1 MCVKT
6 VFIHIYLGE
15 FHPDLRIQIK
25 LLIRRIALTMCT
37 MPPEVLVSRNL
48 KLFFLQNVGLF
59 EQ

>member
-6 VFIHIYLGE
+6 VFTHFNLGE
-15 FHPDLRIQIK
+15 FHPDLWIQIK

-48 KLFFLQNVGLF
+48 KPFFLANGLF
-59 EQ
+59 ED